1 MARQQNQQR
10 STFDLTSKRLVELW
24 DSGTPED
31 WRAFL
36 GDIAPD
42 SRWVIHGRALKG
54 RCPVGTHS
62 DSTPSFTIDLQRGHA
77 KCWSSACEYF
87 ERNPVYFVKKV
98 AKCTSVEAVTKMKE
112 RFGLKKFTKKL
123 ISELEGFDLVQRA
136 KQAIFETSRNFLIDA
151 YNKPEDPQFSYAQAA
166 VKFYKDHKKIHPDT
180 WHQLPIGVM
189 PILQVFFDRYSS
201 TDMELY
207 KAIMAYLGQAYE
219 KGWAGWMVFFNT
231 RSARE
236 IGRIRLRNPDP
247 DAKGAVVALEDAFEH
262 NVGLF
267 GLNVYSSL
275 MGHPVSKN
283 AIVVE
288 GEFDQLAIAA
298 SQIQTGKL
306 DRIVVSKGGKTNNDV
321 GDLVHVGVEQVYWI
335 GDNDAA
341 GRDQGLMLAKNL
353 PDAIKSF
360 RHFQWDAGDPHK
372 FDPSD
377 AVNLRG
383 FEDSYEAFLDNTRYL
398 FTYQVA
404 YQRADKLLR
413 QTSEADVKRRE
424 EIALDHAKNYL
435 EDESQKKA
443 FFKLVEQAYGLGYAD
458 LLRESM
464 VSDDTFQGFA
474 RRLAEKL
481 ESYYTVIGTRNDGGM
496 HGNSVEIM
504 LWNKEKSDTR
514 YLQLAKSTDC
524 IAQMAMDTGSLLD
537 WGQREIGIPLIMTH
551 RFAKG
556 DDGESHPI
564 PLSLEQQ
571 KRNMKTAIMEALEII
586 AGRSQDI
593 RGIRERTQGIHLLG
607 SADGVIEAAVH
618 NGKDTYLIRYEKEG
632 SDLSRLENP
641 LYRNNL
647 FLPDVRSKW
656 TESMN
661 GDAILED
668 ASAVVLQDVFRKLKD
683 IVGTGWTFIHHDIDT
698 TYCALLAMIMPY
710 MSLFPGT
717 LMTFISGA
725 YSSGKTKL
733 LRQFFSVSSDKL
745 FGVVEPVYA
754 TENYTVAGIRQ
765 AMNNS
770 AWGLVLDEF
779 EDKGDGG
786 SRSRVVREL
795 LLEFRSMIADVAHRT
810 QGSVSGK
817 VREYSLNFPITMAA
831 AHPPRELADLSRV
844 VMLVMDQSKN
854 RIPPDQAI
862 GQKYSEKDIKEL
874 RQQVTLGLLPHIPE
888 LYRLYWSTK
897 KEVMTTEIMPRETD
911 SRFKETVIPLIT
923 LHRFLGHNWKKFAK
937 DFAEAKRINE
947 NEYVGVRSEGEV
959 ILDALLDS
967 VLLLDVSTFSGSTT
981 LRGLLNQPKHRTATV
996 NNANL
1001 GVYYTAAKNWL
1012 VVHWTHAESA
1022 ILKGH
1027 RSILEGNR
1035 SPGQLKALCDVS
1047 EFSVPVKKAWP
1058 HIQHLFLGPGYSP
1071 KGVTVFDL
1079 TKALGEFMSEADL
1092 AKVTE
1097 IEEARKRRDEEK
1109 TNIPTAPEQDEE
1121 K

>member
-1 MARQQNQQR
+1 MARQQQQQR

-24 DSGTPED
+24 DSGSPED

-36 GDIAPD
+36 GDISPD

-62 DSTPSFTIDLQRGHA
+62 DSTPSFTVDLQRGHA

-98 AKCTSVEAVTKMKE
+98 AKCSSVEAVTKMKE
-112 RFGLKKFTKKL
+112 RFGLKRFTKKIL
-123 ISELEGFDLVQRA
+123 AELEGFDLVQRA
-136 KQAIFETSRNFLIDA
+136 KQAIFETSRNLLIDA
-151 YNKPEDPQFSYAQAA
+151 YNKPEEPAHSYVQAA
-166 VKFYKDHKKIHPDT
+166 VKFFKDHKKIDPDA
-180 WHQLPIGVM
+180 WHLLPIGAM
-189 PILQVFFDRYSS
+189 PVLQVFYDQYAEK
-201 TDMELY
+201 DMELY
-207 KAIMAYLGQAYE
+207 KAIMSYLAQAYE
-219 KGWAGWMVFFNT
+219 KGWAGWMTFFNT

-247 DAKGAVVALEDAFEH
+247 DAKGVVALEDEFEH

-283 AIVVE
+283 ALVVE

-306 DRIVVSKGGKTNNDV
+306 DRICVSKGGKTNTDIS
-321 GDLVHVGVEQVYWI
+321 DLVHVGVEQVFWV
-335 GDNDAA
+335 GDNDNA
-341 GRDQGLMLAKNL
+341 GRDQGLMLAKSI
-353 PDAIKSF
+353 PDSIKSF
-360 RHFQWDAGDPHK
+360 RHFQWESGDPHK

-383 FEDSYEAFLDNTRYL
+383 FEDSYEAFLDNTRYI

-404 YQRADKLLR
+404 YQRADHLLR

-435 EDESQKKA
+435 CDESQKKA
-443 FFKLVEQAYGLGYAD
+443 FFQLIEQAYGLGSAD

-464 VSDDTFQGFA
+464 VSDDTSQGFA

-481 ESYYTVIGTRNDGGM
+481 EDYYTVIGTRNDGGI
-496 HGNSVEIM
+496 HGSSVEIL
-504 LWNKEKSDTR
+504 LWHKEKSDTR
-514 YLQLAKSTDC
+514 HLMLAKSTDC
-524 IAQMAMDTGSLLD
+524 VAQLAMDTGSLLD
-537 WGQREIGIPLIMTH
+537 WGQREIGIPLCMTH
-551 RFAKG
+551 KYMRG
-556 DDGESHPI
+556 DDGEANPI

-571 KRNMKTAIMEALEII
+571 KRNMRTALEEALQII
-586 AGRSQDI
+586 AGRSQDL

-607 SADGVIEAAVH
+607 AADGVIEAAVH
-618 NGKDTYLIRYEKEG
+618 NGKNTHLVRYEKDGTEVTK
-632 SDLSRLENP
+632 LENP

-647 FLPDVRSKW
+647 FLPDVRAKW
-656 TESMN
+656 TEALN
-661 GDAILED
+661 GDGILED
-668 ASAVVLQDVFRKLKD
+668 ASAIMLSEVFRKLKD
-683 IVGTGWTFIHHDIDT
+683 IVGTGWAFIHHDIDT
-698 TYCALLAMIMPY
+698 TYCALLAMVFPY

-733 LRQFFSVSSDKL
+733 LRQFFSISSDKL
-745 FGVVEPVYA
+745 FGIVEPVYA

-770 AWGLVLDEF
+770 AWGLVMDEF
-779 EDKGDGG
+779 EDKADGS

-795 LLEFRSMIADVAHRT
+795 LLEFRSMIADEAHRT
-810 QGSVSGK
+810 QGTVSGK
-817 VREYSLNFPITMAA
+817 VREYTLNFPILMAA

-844 VMLVMDQSKN
+844 VMLVMDQRKN

-862 GQKYSEKDIKEL
+862 GQKYGEKDLKEL
-874 RQQVTLGLLPHIPE
+874 RQQVTLGLLPHVPE
-888 LYRLYWSTK
+888 IYRLYWSTK
-897 KEVMTTEIMPRETD
+897 KELMTKEIMPRETD

-923 LHRFLGHNWKKFAK
+923 LYRFLKMPWKKFAK
-937 DFAEAKRINE
+937 DLAEAKRINE

-967 VLLLDVSTFSGSTT
+967 VLMLDVATFSGSTT
-981 LRGLLNQPKHRTATV
+981 LRGLLNDPKLRINTV

-1001 GVYYTAAKNWL
+1001 GVYYQQHKNWL

-1035 SPGQLKALCDVS
+1035 TAGQLKALCDVS
-1047 EFSVPVKKAWP
+1047 EFAVPVKKAWP
-1058 HIQHLFLGPGYSP
+1058 HIEKLFGGPGYSP
-1071 KGVTVFDL
+1071 KGVTVFNL
-1079 TKALGEFMSEADL
+1079 SKALGDFTSSADL
-1092 AKVTE
+1092 ENVTKIDDAK
-1097 IEEARKRRDEEK
+1097 KQRDDDEK
-1109 TNIPTAPEQDEE
+1109 TDIPTSEPEHETE
-1121 K
+1121 